1 MDNFREDPNE
11 FISRQ
16 GSHLSLSFV
25 PHLQLPDSLS
35 H

>member
-16 GSHLSLSFV
+16 GSHLSLSV
-25 PHLQLPDSLS
+25 RTADEVLGP
-35 H
+35 